1 MSISLIMM
9 QLLRAVQWRS
19 SSHHK
24 LTLLSTASSSAPA
37 VTPYIRQGGKEIP
50 RPAIVESWYDS
61 YGAVDVFNHC
71 KVGGGKNGW
80 EHHLKVQERPNLP
93 LFSGMM
99 SLIDANIYRTMTYF
113 FPQAH
118 STTIH
123 IQMCQMNLL
132 TIVLPEKKNLSQS
145 TEHRTSIFRS

>member
-1 MSISLIMM
+1 MILME
-9 QLLRAVQWRS
+9 QLMVL
-19 SSHHK
+19 
-24 LTLLSTASSSAPA
+24 
-37 VTPYIRQGGKEIP
+37 
-50 RPAIVESWYDS
+50 
-61 YGAVDVFNHC
+61 FHC

-118 STTIH
+118 STTTH
-123 IQMCQMNLL
+123 IQMRQMLVKALLMNPL
-132 TIVLPEKKNLSQS
+132 TIVLPEKKIYLNLLS
-145 TEHRTSIFRS
+145 TDQHF